1 MRGCISQ
8 RLIVCLNLPLSLCEL
23 FRLLTCFAKSLNI
36 SLLNSIFEGEKMGKV
51 LKIEF
56 TYDGRYETETEN
68 IGQGILIIPTMDGE
82 YVLINFTVDG
92 DFAEIY
98 DDLRKLIRKVREYYG
113 DDIAKIVK
121 NELNEN

>member
-1 MRGCISQ
+1 
-8 RLIVCLNLPLSLCEL
+8 
-23 FRLLTCFAKSLNI
+23 
-36 SLLNSIFEGEKMGKV
+36 MGKV

-56 TYDGRYETETEN
+56 TYDGHYIVKNEN
-68 IGQGILIIPTMDGE
+68 ISQGIVIIPTTDGE
-82 YVLINFTVDG
+82 YILVNFTVDG

>member
-1 MRGCISQ
+1 
-8 RLIVCLNLPLSLCEL
+8 
-23 FRLLTCFAKSLNI
+23 
-36 SLLNSIFEGEKMGKV
+36 MGKV